1 MAGTAASAAR
11 AQTSAVEGRRGRRAL
26 VFSGGGARGAYEAG
40 VIAALAARAGVSDG
54 QPLPYDLVA
63 GTSIG
68 ALNAYCVATAQYSR
82 LRQAWLDIA
91 RLDVVRLKPQF
102 APIPRQSSGVL
113 TRIAAA
119 LGLTLGLTKNVTG
132 VLDGS
137 GVASFLGE
145 LIEPSDPV
153 AIPFYF
159 ASTNLSRL
167 RGELFVRRA
176 TTPDGL
182 VKQRAND
189 ALLAS
194 NSRLVLRTVDDALL
208 RSALFASASIPL
220 AFDPVLIPSPE
231 GTLDQYVDGGVTYNV
246 PVSIANACADQIDG
260 ILVDPPVDQ
269 QPDVRIDD
277 GVDVGLAVF
286 QTMQRS
292 ILAYQVRAAY
302 FESAAENAYAA
313 GGAGASPPGGSAG
326 AAVVTHAGLSAGII
340 RPSHPLPGSVLSFG
354 DGPALEAMWERG
366 YADGSSG
373 FTPYTP
379 DPREII

>member
-1 MAGTAASAAR
+1 M
-11 AQTSAVEGRRGRRAL
+11 
-26 VFSGGGARGAYEAG
+26 
-40 VIAALAARAGVSDG
+40 
-54 QPLPYDLVA
+54 
-63 GTSIG
+63 
-68 ALNAYCVATAQYSR
+68 
-82 LRQAWLDIA
+82 
-91 RLDVVRLKPQF
+91 RLKPQF
-102 APIPRQSSGVL
+102 APISRQSSGIL
-113 TRIAAA
+113 TRIGAA
-119 LGLTLGLTKNVTG
+119 LRLTLGLSKNVTG

-145 LIEPSDPV
+145 LIVPSDPV

-176 TTPDGL
+176 TTADGL
-182 VKQRAND
+182 LKQRTND
-189 ALLAS
+189 ALLAT
-194 NSRLVLRTVDDALL
+194 NSRLVLRTADDALL
-208 RSALFASASIPL
+208 RSALLASAAIPL

-246 PVSIANACADQIDG
+246 PVSIANACADRIDG
-260 ILVDPPVDQ
+260 ILVDPPVDRQ
-269 QPDVRIDD
+269 ADVHIDD

-313 GGAGASPPGGSAG
+313 GGVGSPPPGGAG
-326 AAVVTHAGLSAGII
+326 AAVLTRAGISAGII
-340 RPSHPLPGSVLSFG
+340 RPSQTLPGSVLSFS

-366 YADGSSG
+366 YADGSNG
-373 FTPYTP
+373 FAPYTP
-379 DPREII
+379 DPREVI